1 MKKIIEKLPLD
12 HFGKLVSQVK
22 IDLIQGQ
29 PVCITGMPG
38 IGLNYFLKK
47 MEIILNDNGEKVVFL
62 QTPLYP
68 NNFKQIIKK
77 VLKKELRLETDND
90 FFLALKKRLE
100 SQKVFFILS
109 SLDSLILK
117 QPTTIRFLLQLRN
130 LNPSS
135 FLFLTSAGPSLLT
148 DYDRFLKL
156 GEDLFYNVKIIPLF
170 DLKGTKKILKNNKK
184 NLGLSY
190 PETTYSKIYE
200 LSKGNAAITKHLGL
214 AVDKFSPEILK
225 NKKTLIQFPS
235 LRVKVDEIAQTM
247 LKEPLKTLKKIN
259 IVNQQ
264 GEVFSPLVKK
274 YLEVY
279 ESTHIRK
286 IFPNLT
292 KKERKILTYFLA
304 NKGKV
309 LNKDKLSF
317 LIGMKANN
325 FSLWTIYKSIS
336 RLRTK
341 IKQHYRITN
350 IKGIGYQLKIIPQK
364 I

>member
-1 MKKIIEKLPLD
+1 
-12 HFGKLVSQVK
+12 
-22 IDLIQGQ
+22 
-29 PVCITGMPG
+29 
-38 IGLNYFLKK
+38 
-47 MEIILNDNGEKVVFL
+47 
-62 QTPLYP
+62 
-68 NNFKQIIKK
+68 
-77 VLKKELRLETDND
+77 
-90 FFLALKKRLE
+90 
-100 SQKVFFILS
+100 
-109 SLDSLILK
+109 
-117 QPTTIRFLLQLRN
+117 
-130 LNPSS
+130 
-135 FLFLTSAGPSLLT
+135 
-148 DYDRFLKL
+148 
-156 GEDLFYNVKIIPLF
+156 
-170 DLKGTKKILKNNKK
+170 
-184 NLGLSY
+184 
-190 PETTYSKIYE
+190 
-200 LSKGNAAITKHLGL
+200 
-214 AVDKFSPEILK
+214 
-225 NKKTLIQFPS
+225 
-235 LRVKVDEIAQTM
+235 M